1 MKAEF
6 KNAFETND
14 IMLLSEKILNQYIV
28 EDSNQEQIDQLAA
41 DLTSIILEPA
51 KQGGDVQKNWN

>member
-1 MKAEF
+1 
-6 KNAFETND
+6 
-14 IMLLSEKILNQYIV
+14 MLLSEKILNQYIV